1 MSDLHTFAA
10 LRGWA
15 DDLWDRMGPFTSNR
29 SYQNFADPAL
39 EDWPRAYY
47 GENLARLVQV
57 KRKYDP
63 RRVFDFPQAIPTTL
77 PS

>member
-1 MSDLHTFAA
+1 MSDLRAFAA

-15 DDLWDRMGPFTSNR
+15 DDLWDRMGPFTSNG

-77 PS
+77 PT